1 MTDEELRRL
10 KRPELLELLV
20 AQEKES
26 AALREKLS
34 QAEQALADRRI
45 QLEEAGNI
53 AQAALQVN
61 GVFEAAQAAAAQ
73 YLETIR
79 SKSEETERRCAQLE
93 ESCRTR
99 AEKLESD
106 AAARAAALEAET
118 TAKCQAMEAE
128 TKARCEQMVS
138 QAEAETREFWD
149 MVSRR
154 LEEFYAEHAALR
166 ELLSVEQLTG
176 PAAHG

>member
-20 AQEKES
+20 AQEKET
-26 AALREKLS
+26 AALREKLAK
-34 QAEQALADRRI
+34 AEQALADRRI
-45 QLEEAGNI
+45 QLEEAGDI
-53 AQAALQVN
+53 AQAALQLN

-73 YLETIR
+73 YLDTIQG
-79 SKSEETERRCAQLE
+79 KGEETERRCAQLE
-93 ESCRTR
+93 ESCRAR
-99 AEKLESD
+99 AEKVESE

-118 TAKCQAMEAE
+118 AAKCQALEEE
-128 TKARCEQMVS
+128 TKARCDQMVA
-138 QAEAETREFWD
+138 QAERETREFWD
-149 MVSRR
+149 IVSRR

-176 PAAHG
+176 AAHG